1 MSEGD
6 VGGAVEA
13 TSEVSEGAV
22 SESVGVPEGGD
33 GVEVVGEAAPENG
46 ERMFTVKVDGQEL
59 QVSEADLI
67 RDYQLAQASYK
78 KMEEAAGLRKQSDEV
93 RRNHQLVAEI
103 MRNGTSAQKSQVL
116 ASYMGGEENLRR
128 WLNDEVNS
136 MIEFQQLSPEAQK
149 LRKTEQELASYKE
162 RARRQQEYEQQQK
175 LSHEQAQA
183 EQYFL
188 QQFTGALK
196 DVGLPSNPATIS
208 RMASI
213 ASYYADKGQQ
223 VDSAKIAELVKKE
236 VMADLNTM
244 LDTDDQ
250 EKLLSIVGEKRV
262 KGLSNHL
269 ASKINPTPPKTAPRV
284 VGGRPKKQKQ
294 ISSRDWFRQRELAR
308 RK

>member
-13 TSEVSEGAV
+13 TSEVSEGVV
-22 SESVGVPEGGD
+22 SESAGVPEGGD
-33 GVEVVGEAAPENG
+33 GVEVVGEVAPEGG

-78 KMEEAAGLRKQSDEV
+78 KMEEAAGLRKSSDEV

-116 ASYMGGEENLRR
+116 ASYMGGEANLQR
-128 WLNDEVNS
+128 WLHDEVNS
-136 MIEFQQLSPEAQK
+136 MVEFQQLSPEAQK
-149 LRKTEQELASYKE
+149 LRKTEQELSTYKE
-162 RARRQQEYEQQQK
+162 RARRQQEQQQQQQ
-175 LSHEQAQA
+175 LHQEQTQA

-223 VDSAKIAELVKKE
+223 VDSGKIAELVKQE

-250 EKLLSIVGEKRV
+250 EKLLSLVGEKRV

-269 ASKINPTPPKTAPRV
+269 ASKISPVPPKTAPRATK
-284 VGGRPKKQKQ
+284 GLPNKQKQ
-294 ISSRDWFRQRELAR
+294 ISSRDWFKQRELAR